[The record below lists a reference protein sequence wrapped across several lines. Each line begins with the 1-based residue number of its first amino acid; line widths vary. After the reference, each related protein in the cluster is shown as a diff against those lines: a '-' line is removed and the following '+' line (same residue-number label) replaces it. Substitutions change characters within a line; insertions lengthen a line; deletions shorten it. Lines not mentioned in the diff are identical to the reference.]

1 MIPKSEEFLMW
12 VVVYIAPNKK
22 IASFLRE
29 LLEFEGILVKLK
41 DSGFRNKNRSE
52 KNVEVMVSEMEI
64 EEANEVIGN
73 ALQRSTDQQEKL

>member
-1 MIPKSEEFLMW
+1 MW

-22 IASFLRE
+22 VASYLRE

-41 DSGFRNKNRSE
+41 DSGFKDRNKNE

-73 ALQRSTDQQEKL
+73 ALQRSAPRQEKP

>member
-1 MIPKSEEFLMW
+1 MW

-22 IASFLRE
+22 VASYLRE

-41 DSGFRNKNRSE
+41 DSGFKDRNKDE

-73 ALQRSTDQQEKL
+73 ALQRSTPRQEKP

>member
-1 MIPKSEEFLMW
+1 MW
-12 VVVYIAPNKK
+12 VVVYIAPNIKV
-22 IASFLRE
+22 ASYLRE

-41 DSGFRNKNRSE
+41 DSGFRDKNKDE

-73 ALQRSTDQQEKL
+73 ALQRSVSRKEKP